1 MKSGEILLEWTWNE
15 VAATL
20 GWDEL
25 PIAMNRNTKE
35 GASTW
40 VCGYTIMKDA
50 PGSEQKA
57 YDFIDAWL
65 ADQSAEYLL
74 TEWGYG
80 HSNSKVMGAMGEEY
94 GFGTLDSYTKNT
106 LWQAPTTP
114 EHREKMT
121 KEWEMIKSG
130 F

>member
-1 MKSGEILLEWTWNE
+1 MREVHKNVRTYHADGAEGAELMKSGEILLEWTWNE

-20 GWDEL
+20 GWDGL
-25 PIAMNRNTKE
+25 PVAMNRETKE

-40 VCGYTIMKDA
+40 VCGYTMMKDA

-65 ADQSAEYLL
+65 ADSSAEYIL

-80 HSNSKVMGAMGEEY
+80 HSNLS
-94 GFGTLDSYTKNT
+94 LI
-106 LWQAPTTP
+106 
-114 EHREKMT
+114 H
-121 KEWEMIKSG
+121 I
-130 F
+130 